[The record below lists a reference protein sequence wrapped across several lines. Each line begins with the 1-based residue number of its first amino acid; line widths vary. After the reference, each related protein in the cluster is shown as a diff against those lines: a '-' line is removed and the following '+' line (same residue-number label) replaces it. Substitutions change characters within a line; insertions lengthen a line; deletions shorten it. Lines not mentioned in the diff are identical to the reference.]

1 MNQNYIYILKTT
13 VSVAKYTPLAEWQAC
28 SSENLKMTPK

>member
-13 VSVAKYTPLAEWQAC
+13 ASVAKYTPLAEWLAC
-28 SSENLKMTPK
+28 SSENPKITPK

>member
-13 VSVAKYTPLAEWQAC
+13 VPVSKYTTLAEWQGF
-28 SSENLKMTPK
+28 SSENLKITPK